1 MPLNE
6 ECGLLEWVSG
16 TSALKRILEKEYAR
30 VGKRLYVREALSRTR
45 LMYRATSFTHF

>member
-16 TSALKRILEKEYAR
+16 THALKKILETQYGR
-30 VGKRLYVREALSRTR
+30 LGKRLYV
-45 LMYRATSFTHF
+45 